1 MGTVVDFKEF
11 RYLKSSVEKEL
22 SRRALSLY
30 KVNGDSAL
38 LPSQPTKCAW
48 YVSFESQK
56 GIIWEPEGHYPYS
69 MIFQWESERCYS
81 LYKVYSNSALLVLK
95 LTSLN
100 SVNALL
106 VLSRQYIFILKHVYY
121 LLCTFVCTL
130 YCSRHQCR
138 TLRMSVLSILYLMV
152 QYSRIFKLF
161 ILKVTILMCFDPSL
175 CIIPFVGKKSDR
187 KISAAFMMQI

>member
-1 MGTVVDFKEF
+1 MHIV
-11 RYLKSSVEKEL
+11 
-22 SRRALSLY
+22 
-30 KVNGDSAL
+30 
-38 LPSQPTKCAW
+38 
-48 YVSFESQK
+48 
-56 GIIWEPEGHYPYS
+56 IWEPEGHYPYS
-69 MIFQWESERCYS
+69 MIFHWESERRYS
-81 LYKVYSNSALLVLK
+81 LYKVYGDSALLVLK

-106 VLSRQYIFILKHVYY
+106 VLSRQYIYSYLNMYIIYYVY
-121 LLCTFVCTL
+121 TFVCTL